1 VPAWWPMSGLDLIP
15 DAETALKI
23 GRVILERY
31 YGDSLVRR
39 YEPYRASPNPNNAD
53 EWVVSGSR
61 QVENPTDDE
70 EAYMPANRAQLRE
83 SNARV
88 IWRGGGFPALSLAR
102 RDARVTRIALT
113 R

>member
-1 VPAWWPMSGLDLIP
+1 MDLIP

-23 GRVILERY
+23 GLAILERY
-31 YGDSLVRR
+31 YGDALVRR

-88 IWRGGGFPALSLAR
+88 IWRGFPALSLAR